1 MTKNDLRETTDMT
14 EIRSAGRPGPG
25 ISAWDPS
32 AVFVLKSLL
41 YPLAATASLAASLWL
56 AREPFQHSWFLVA
69 VIAFVATADLLDVA
83 PLRHDTTGAASLG
96 SLLNIAA
103 HWFVVV
109 GFIWVLI
116 TVSGMQDRFE
126 SRVLITWGV
135 ITPPVLWLSQ
145 LGAQAMLRVAGS
157 FQQASRRAVIIG
169 HNELGRMLGQEL
181 VRDPSLRVDVL
192 GYFDDKKGED
202 GGGDRTAGAEPDASL
217 LGDVSRLPHYILR
230 NDVQLVYIT
239 WAMTREARILELL
252 ETLRDSTVSIYFV
265 PDVSVANLIQARVDF
280 VNGIPVVGVCES
292 PFYGMRGLAKRACD
306 IVVSTAAIL
315 LLSPVFIGVA
325 IGVRRS
331 GKGPVIFQQRRY
343 GLDGKE
349 IVVYKFR
356 SMTVT
361 EDGDHSYTQV
371 IRNDSRVTP
380 FGAFIRRTSLDE
392 LPQLFNVLEGSMSLV
407 GPRPHAVAVNEQYRR
422 LISGY
427 MVRHKVKPG
436 ITGWAQVNGFRGGD
450 DLESMQR
457 RVAADL
463 EYLRNWSLGLDIAI
477 LLRTLTLV
485 WADRRAF

>member
-1 MTKNDLRETTDMT
+1 MTQ
-14 EIRSAGRPGPG
+14 IRSASRHAPG
-25 ISAWDPS
+25 ITPWDPS
-32 AVFVLKSLL
+32 AVFVVKSLL
-41 YPLAATASLAASLWL
+41 YPLAATASLAAALWL
-56 AREPFQHSWFLVA
+56 AHEPFQHSYFLVA

-83 PLRHDTTGAASLG
+83 PLRHDVAGAASLG
-96 SLLNIAA
+96 SFFNLTA
-103 HWFVVV
+103 HWLVVV
-109 GFIWVLI
+109 AFIWALI
-116 TVSGMQDRFE
+116 GLSGMQDRFE
-126 SRVLITWGV
+126 PRVLMIWAAV
-135 ITPPVLWLSQ
+135 TPPVLWISQ
-145 LGAQAMLRVAGS
+145 LVAQKVLRSVGAQH
-157 FQQASRRAVIIG
+157 ASRRAVIIG
-169 HNELGRMLGQEL
+169 RNDLGHMLGQEL
-181 VRDPSLRVDVL
+181 LRDRSLRVDVL
-192 GYFDDKKGED
+192 GFFDDRKPDGE
-202 GGGDRTAGAEPDASL
+202 GDAGL
-217 LGDVSRLPHYILR
+217 LGDVSRLPQFILR

-265 PDVSVANLIQARVDF
+265 PDVSVSTLMQARVDF
-280 VNGIPVVGVCES
+280 VNGIPVVAVCES
-292 PFYGMRGLAKRACD
+292 PFYGMRGLAKRLCD
-306 IVVSTAAIL
+306 IVISSAAIL
-315 LLSPVFIGVA
+315 MLAPVFLAVI

-331 GKGPVIFQQRRY
+331 GAGPVIFRQRRY

-361 EDGDHSYTQV
+361 EDGDHTYTQV

-380 FGAFIRRTSLDE
+380 FGAFIRKTSLDE

-477 LLRTLTLV
+477 LLRTLALV